1 MKYERPEMEIIIL
14 NCVPITQL
22 STEGETST
30 VPGVTVPDN
39 GIF

>member
-1 MKYERPEMEIIIL
+1 MKYERPEMEIMIL
-14 NCVPITQL
+14 DCVPFTQL